1 VLIAMRYYQ
10 KLDRVSHDELDDT
23 LLIECSEGDHCLP
36 KLWFGREGMYVSV
49 SASYGPLEIS
59 LRPRQRDLASSLA
72 QLRPTERLAVMRMV
86 GTGQAHIE
94 LGLATNGELL
104 LRTTIVADATG
115 HVAMN
120 LILTSEARTQLF
132 AWLGVEDDVSS

>member
-1 VLIAMRYYQ
+1 MMRYYQ
-10 KLDRVSHDELDDT
+10 KLDRVSRDETDDT

-36 KLWFGREGMYVSV
+36 KLWFGREGMYVSI

-59 LRPRQRDLASSLA
+59 LRPRQRDLVSGLA
-72 QLRPTERLAVMRMV
+72 QLRPTERLSVMRMV

-94 LGLATNGELL
+94 LGLATDGELL

-115 HVAMN
+115 HIAMN
-120 LILTSEARTQLF
+120 MILSAEARAQLF
-132 AWLGVEDDVSS
+132 AWLGIENKADS

>member
-1 VLIAMRYYQ
+1 MRYYQ
-10 KLDRVSHDELDDT
+10 KLDRISHDESNDT
-23 LLIECSEGDHCLP
+23 LLIECSEGDLCLP

-59 LRPRQRDLASSLA
+59 LRPRQRDLAASLA

-94 LGLATNGELL
+94 LGLATSGELL

-115 HVAMN
+115 HIAMN
-120 LILTSEARTQLF
+120 VILTPDVRAELF
-132 AWLGVEDDVSS
+132 AWLGIESETAK

>member
-1 VLIAMRYYQ
+1 MRFYQ
-10 KLDRVSHDELDDT
+10 KLDRVSRDETDDT
-23 LLIECSEGDHCLP
+23 LLIECSEGDPCLP

-59 LRPRQRDLASSLA
+59 LRPRQRDLASGLG

-94 LGLATNGELL
+94 LGLATTGELL
-104 LRTTIVADATG
+104 IRTTIVADATG
-115 HVAMN
+115 HIAMN
-120 LILTSEARTQLF
+120 LILTPDARAQLV
-132 AWLGVEDDVSS
+132 AWLGIEKEADL